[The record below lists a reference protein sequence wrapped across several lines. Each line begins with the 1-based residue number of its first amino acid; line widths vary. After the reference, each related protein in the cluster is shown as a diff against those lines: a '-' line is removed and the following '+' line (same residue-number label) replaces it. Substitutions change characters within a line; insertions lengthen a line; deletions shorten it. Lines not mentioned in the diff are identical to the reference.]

1 MPRKSKLQ
9 TAKDLLASALDAIA
23 SARDILASLENGK
36 AKEEDSDTATSITE
50 GADLAPP
57 TMEDGLKIIEGI
69 FNGQNMLGSD
79 KRIYPVPANYASKS
93 KLIPGDKLK
102 LTITETGAFKYKQIG
117 PIPRVQAVGTVTY
130 NEGQYHVMV
139 DKKLYKVLLAS
150 ITYYR
155 AEVGSKVTVIVP
167 QEGDSDWCAIEHLL
181 PE

>member
-9 TAKDLLASALDAIA
+9 NVKDLLASALDAIA
-23 SARDILASLENGK
+23 SARDILETIEVGK
-36 AKEEDSDTATSITE
+36 GKEENTEKVSISE
-50 GADLAPP
+50 GVDLAPP
-57 TMEDGLKIIEGI
+57 TVEDGLKIIEGV
-69 FNGQNMLGSD
+69 FNGQNMVGSD

-130 NEGQYHVMV
+130 SDGQYHVMV
-139 DKKLYKVLLAS
+139 DTKLYKVLLAS

>member
-23 SARDILASLENGK
+23 SARDILAGIEGGKEKESNSENESLSSG
-36 AKEEDSDTATSITE
+36 SV
-50 GADLAPP
+50 DLAPP

-117 PIPRVQAVGTVTY
+117 PIPRVQAVGIVTY
-130 NEGQYHVMV
+130 GDGQYHVMV

-167 QEGDSDWCAIEHLL
+167 QEGESDWCAIEHLL
-181 PE
+181 PQ